1 MESRA
6 LGRTSLTPSVIGLGT
21 WVMGGWLW
29 GGAEDRDSIAAIHRA
44 IELGVTLIDTAPI
57 YGHGRA
63 ETLVG
68 RAVQESRQRERLIIA
83 TKFGLDW
90 NQERTRIWRDS
101 SPARI
106 RAEVEASLR
115 RLRTDYIDLYQ
126 VHWPDRAV
134 PFERT
139 MEALAEL
146 RNLGTIRFIGVS
158 NFDVPELQRCL
169 AVAPVHVLQ
178 PPYNLFERG
187 IESALL
193 PFCRE
198 RGIGTLVYSPLCR
211 GLLTGKY
218 SGRETF
224 PAGDVRAMDPKFKAP
239 RFEQYAACVEK
250 LKRVAARHGK
260 SVAQLAVRW
269 CLDRPGVS
277 VALCGAR
284 RPTHIEETALAAGWS
299 LPAAD
304 IEEIEAI
311 VAETVPEPIGPEF
324 MGPKRS

>member
-1 MESRA
+1 MEYRT
-6 LGRTSLTPSVIGLGT
+6 LGTTRLVPSVIGLGT

-29 GGAEDRDSIAAIHRA
+29 GGAEDSDSLAAIRRA
-44 IELGVTLIDTAPI
+44 LDLGVTLIDTAPI

-68 RAVQESRQRERLIIA
+68 RAVRESGRRDRLIIA

-90 NQERTRIWRDS
+90 NPEKTRVWRDS

-106 RAEVEASLR
+106 RTEVEASLR
-115 RLRTDYIDLYQ
+115 RLQTDYLDLYQ
-126 VHWPDRAV
+126 VHWPDHAV

-146 RNLGTIRFIGVS
+146 RDKGTIRFIGVS

-169 AVAPVHVLQ
+169 AVAPVHALQ

-187 IESALL
+187 IEAALL

-224 PAGDVRAMDPKFKAP
+224 PAGDVRDLDPKFKAP

-250 LKRVAARHGK
+250 LKRVAARHQK
-260 SVAQLAVRW
+260 SVTQLAVRW
-269 CLDRPGVS
+269 CLDQPGVT

-284 RPTHIEETALAAGWS
+284 RPDHIEETAQAAGWT

-304 IEEIEAI
+304 VKEIEAI
-311 VAETVPEPIGPEF
+311 VAETVPEPIGPDF
-324 MGPKRS
+324 MGPKRN